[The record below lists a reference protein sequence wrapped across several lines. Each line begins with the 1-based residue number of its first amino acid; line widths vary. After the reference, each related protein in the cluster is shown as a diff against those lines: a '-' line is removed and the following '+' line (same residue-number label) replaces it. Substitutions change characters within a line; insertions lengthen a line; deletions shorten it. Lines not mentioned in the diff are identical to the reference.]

1 MTVKLRS
8 IEPPATISRPLCSP
22 IPGLSLEI
30 RPSPSQCN
38 LSHLNRN
45 DIPYR
50 HMSLF
55 GDIILTFYTGRIQ
68 LITRL
73 SLLYISLL

>member
-55 GDIILTFYTGRIQ
+55 GDIILTFNGCIQ
-68 LITRL
+68 LITSL
-73 SLLYISLL
+73 SLPYIGLL

>member
-55 GDIILTFYTGRIQ
+55 GDIIFGRIQ
-68 LITRL
+68 LIT
-73 SLLYISLL
+73 SLYLPYISLL

>member
-45 DIPYR
+45 DIPYC

-55 GDIILTFYTGRIQ
+55 DDIIFTGRIQ
-68 LITRL
+68 LIASL
-73 SLLYISLL
+73 YLLYISLL